1 MRQVLSQFLRIKA
14 ERVRIIM
21 AMFMML
27 GGPHIFVAC
36 QSDEPVARP
45 YAYAR
50 AILPRVQPAQYRGN
64 CIPVTF
70 EYNAAANPVCLD
82 PSELPQHS
90 SESSSN
96 DPQWMNLSYPSLGAQ
111 WHLSYHPI
119 EGVRYEDG
127 RQVERRDALAV
138 LMAETQRMTFKHT
151 LKATA
156 IEEEII
162 SYPEHKVYGTLYVVG
177 GDAASQT
184 QFYVTDSVRHYL
196 RGSLYFE
203 VSPNGDSLQPYIAY
217 LLKDMRRILE
227 TLRW

>member
-1 MRQVLSQFLRIKA
+1 MRQVLSHFLRVKA
-14 ERVRIIM
+14 NQVSVIT
-21 AMFMML
+21 AMVL
-27 GGPHIFVAC
+27 TVGGQHIFVSC

-50 AILPRVQPAQYRGN
+50 AILPEVQPAQYRGN
-64 CIPVTF
+64 CFPVVF
-70 EYNAAANPVCLD
+70 EYNAAAIPVCVY
-82 PSELPQHS
+82 PSEPPHNS
-90 SESSSN
+90 SKSSAN
-96 DPQWMNLSYPSLGAQ
+96 DPQWMNLSYPALGAQ

-127 RQVERRDALAV
+127 RQIERRDALVV

-156 IEEEII
+156 IEEELI
-162 SYPEHKVYGTLYVVG
+162 SYPEHKVYGILYTVG

-184 QFYVTDSVRHYL
+184 QFYVTDSVKHYL

-203 VSPNGDSLQPYIAY
+203 VSPNSDSLQPYSAY
-217 LLKDMRRILE
+217 LLKDIRRILA